1 MLLHLDTLA
10 LLLLHVAHEPAKVCP
25 QRSHSRL
32 YREQLGF
39 EAGLGAGGL
48 GQVAAEAGQ
57 LGLLL
62 ARLFFQQEDVGF
74 LVSGG
79 FSVGKTEAGVL

>member
-1 MLLHLDTLA
+1 MMLLHLDTLA
-10 LLLLHVAHEPAKVCP
+10 LPLLHMSHEPAKACP
-25 QRSHSRL
+25 QRPHSRL
-32 YREQLGF
+32 HRQQLGL

-62 ARLFFQQEDVGF
+62 AGLFFQQENVGF
-74 LVSGG
+74 LLYRGI
-79 FSVGKTEAGVL
+79 F

>member
-1 MLLHLDTLA
+1 MVLLDLDTLA
-10 LLLLHVAHEPAKVCP
+10 LLLLHMSHEAAKVCP
-25 QRSHSRL
+25 QRPHSSL
-32 YREQLGF
+32 HREQLGL

-62 ARLFFQQEDVGF
+62 PGLFFQQEDVGF
-74 LVSGG
+74 LLHRGD
-79 FSVGKTEAGVL
+79 FL

>member
-1 MLLHLDTLA
+1 MMLLDIDTLA
-10 LLLLHVAHEPAKVCP
+10 LPLLHVSHEAAKVCP
-25 QRSHSRL
+25 QRPHSRL
-32 YREQLGF
+32 HRQQLGL

-74 LVSGG
+74 LTTGG
-79 FSVGKTEAGVL
+79 FL